1 MRMSE
6 SRRVYSTTDGDLR
19 KPPAPKA
26 RQRTAPSTPNDG
38 IVRVSRET
46 SGRRG
51 KTVTVVRGVPAREL
65 DEVASD
71 LKRQCGSGGSA
82 KDGVVEIQGDHRHE
96 GRRPPRVPGL
106 PRQAGRRLTW
116 FSRARRRAGPC
127 PTRRPRPHP
136 AGRGAGARS
145 RPPGAEPE

>member
-1 MRMSE
+1 MCRPRPPVARGKLISMSE
-6 SRRVYSTTDGDLR
+6 TRRVYSTADGDLR
-19 KPPAPKA
+19 KPSAPKA
-26 RQRTAPSTPNDG
+26 RQRTAPTTPNDG

-82 KDGVVEIQGDHRHE
+82 KDGVVEIQGDHRPKVVARLE
-96 GRRPPRVPGL
+96 SRGYRVKL
-106 PRQAGRRLTW
+106 AG
-116 FSRARRRAGPC
+116 G
-127 PTRRPRPHP
+127 
-136 AGRGAGARS
+136 
-145 RPPGAEPE
+145 

>member
-1 MRMSE
+1 MTCHPVLPALAAKLIAAAGGESHGRLWRMGE

-19 KPPAPKA
+19 KPLAPKA
-26 RQRTAPSTPNDG
+26 RQRTAPATPNDG

-82 KDGVVEIQGDHRHE
+82 KDGVVEIQGDHRPKIVARLE
-96 GRRPPRVPGL
+96 AQGYRVKL
-106 PRQAGRRLTW
+106 AG
-116 FSRARRRAGPC
+116 G
-127 PTRRPRPHP
+127 
-136 AGRGAGARS
+136 
-145 RPPGAEPE
+145 

>member
-1 MRMSE
+1 VYPVLPALPAKLIAAAGGESHGRLMRMSE

-51 KTVTVVRGVPAREL
+51 KTVTVVRGVPSREL
-65 DEVASD
+65 DAVASD

-82 KDGVVEIQGDHRHE
+82 KDGVVEIQGDHRPKVVDRLE
-96 GRRPPRVPGL
+96 SRGYRVKL
-106 PRQAGRRLTW
+106 AG
-116 FSRARRRAGPC
+116 G
-127 PTRRPRPHP
+127 
-136 AGRGAGARS
+136 
-145 RPPGAEPE
+145 